1 MYLVYIQQILS
12 FKKKSRKNGRLHE
25 APPLNSQTEHYL
37 SNTLRYYKTQFYD
50 WISRIFH
57 MINEQRSECDM
68 RYLITAVIIEFTRNR
83 IPVNFGD
90 GPDFPPPAFV
100 RGRLLW
106 LQKHNGHVYID
117 ENAI

>member
-12 FKKKSRKNGRLHE
+12 FKKKIEKKRPFTRGFPLKFTNGAL
-25 APPLNSQTEHYL
+25 P